1 MIFHEDDQF
10 MQSHIQELIQNKVA
24 NDKENHNTVWRAGNS
39 VEQLEKRFVYTKN
52 FVRTEDIFEPKKILR
67 SMRSVAFSVKDSL
80 QDNRKIFTSIE
91 ASKDR
96 RRVELNEKYWMDN
109 REEGLAMR

>member
-1 MIFHEDDQF
+1 MIFHDDDEF
-10 MQSHIQELIQNKVA
+10 MQSHIQELIYSKVQNEKDNRTA
-24 NDKENHNTVWRAGNS
+24 VWKTGNP
-39 VEQLEKRFVYTKN
+39 VEQLERRFVYTKN

-96 RRVELNEKYWMDN
+96 RRIELNEKYWMDN
-109 REEGLAMR
+109 RQEGLAIR